1 VRWIKH
7 RVPRNKRR
15 NIGSPPRSDGSLRV
29 KFLRFVLTCL
39 ATVAVVAL
47 IALTPPFQTW
57 FARMEYLDRPDLKA
71 SVGSVSAV
79 FGRLEVE
86 DAKFEYGRAVL
97 TLPSLRARLPL
108 IKAMWRKQL
117 FVGTLV
123 AKDWILDLSRLSD
136 EPDVEVEVTS
146 GGGSAAVTPAAPAP
160 EKAAAWA
167 FAGILSGR
175 SLPFEASLDG
185 VDLDGE
191 VIVAPFPGKPPVH
204 VHVTVTGGG
213 MAAGRDGTFV
223 IDASPVSDDAPSQ
236 PASPSAHCRLVVAM
250 DSPRSV
256 GRLQA
261 RTDLHVVLGSR
272 PVDATLSA
280 EAANSRSDLGETYA
294 VDLSQGDRHIITLK
308 ASFPMAARR
317 FSGGWKVDLRDS
329 DFTSFPEI
337 RNLPSFAGNGDGEFD
352 TDASFARIHVKG
364 GLAGVV
370 SDFGTWAPAAQRLC
384 PAAVE
389 ANFDLTHSGH
399 LVHFTNA
406 LVTLAGADRL
416 ITTRVKAA
424 QAFDVDEANG
434 AVKVSDLDSD
444 WLLVSL
450 RRFPLSRLLPLPGGL
465 AFSGGEA
472 DASFTVRAT
481 STGYSLRSGAPLVA
495 TGVSV
500 DRAGLPVARD
510 LVLSFPVFADRDA
523 KQWSFQWSPL
533 GVASGNHTLA
543 TFDAKATLDT
553 DMKHPMAIVGSFKS
567 DLDVIATSPA
577 LPGFHWVTGRSASG
591 DFTASVGSSSEIECK
606 LAVVGHDPTHTVT
619 GTVNADEEANGA
631 GEFLAPLKMAFG
643 TDVSEVSLEDSW
655 KGKGAEPYTELKLT
669 SDDVALAHLRL
680 LAVPI
685 AAAGG
690 VSLSIPSGGGPPRW
704 APAGVRDIAPFWG
717 DWVGRVTIAFEKL
730 RTGDQDLLDV
740 GGTFEV
746 DHSSIQLEGGHGELP
761 SKSMANMEGS
771 IVFDGAA
778 ERPYVLKGSEGGLSN
793 IDSALLLPPK
803 KGEDPVIEGH
813 FTVAGTIAGTGI
825 NLDDLIDRTEME
837 IHLSSTTG
845 IVRILATDIADV
857 IPETKE
863 PVSDAL
869 GDAGNFVGS
878 TILGIKDRSIEPGK
892 NKVGKVPQAV
902 IDFTNQVAEIGYDK
916 ISVTA
921 VRGSDRS
928 IRLVDLE
935 MTASDVHL
943 KGKGKISYVKGLAVS
958 EEPIDVE
965 LQLGVRDVL
974 TKKLATAGLLS
985 SAKDALGYSLLNQPV
1000 RFAGTLDRV
1009 DASQWHDLLAQAA
1022 VPKAPAA
1029 KADKGSHSP

>member
-1 VRWIKH
+1 
-7 RVPRNKRR
+7 
-15 NIGSPPRSDGSLRV
+15 V
-29 KFLRFVLTCL
+29 KFIRFVLTCL

-86 DAKFEYGRAVL
+86 DAKFEYGGAVL

-117 FVGTLV
+117 LVGTLV
-123 AKDWILDLSRLSD
+123 AKDWTLDLSRLGD
-136 EPDVEVEVTS
+136 EPDVVVEVTS
-146 GGGSAAVTPAAPAP
+146 GDGSAAVTPPAVAPQQ
-160 EKAAAWA
+160 AAAWA

-175 SLPFEASLDG
+175 SLPFDASMDG

-191 VIVAPFPGKPPVH
+191 VIVAPVPGKPPVH

-223 IDASPVSDDAPSQ
+223 IDASPANDDAGSQ
-236 PASPSAHCRLVVAM
+236 PASPSAHCRLVVGM

-272 PVDATLSA
+272 PVDAALSV
-280 EAANSRSDLGETYA
+280 EATNTRSALGETYA
-294 VDLSQGDRHIITLK
+294 IDLSQGDRHLLTLD
-308 ASFPMAARR
+308 ASFPMEARR
-317 FSGGWKVDLRDS
+317 FSGGWKVNLRDS
-329 DFTSFPEI
+329 DFASLPGVT
-337 RNLPSFAGNGDGEFD
+337 NLPSFVGNGDGVFD
-352 TDASFARIHVKG
+352 TDSSFARIHMRG
-364 GLAGVV
+364 GLAGVIR
-370 SDFGTWAPAAQRLC
+370 DFGAMAPAAQRLC
-384 PAAVE
+384 PATVE
-389 ANFDLTHSGH
+389 STFDLTHSGH
-399 LVHFTNA
+399 SVHISKA
-406 LVTLAGADRL
+406 VVTLAGGDRL
-416 ITTRVKAA
+416 KTTRVEAA
-424 QAFDVDEANG
+424 QAFDVDEASG
-434 AVKVSDLDSD
+434 AVKVSNADSD
-444 WLLVSL
+444 WLRVSL
-450 RRFPLSRLLPLPGGL
+450 RRFPLSRLPLLPGGL
-465 AFSGGEA
+465 AFRSGEA
-472 DASFTVRAT
+472 DASFAVRAT
-481 STGYSLRSGAPLVA
+481 GTGYALRSSAPLIA
-495 TGVSV
+495 TGVSI

-510 LVLSFPVFADRDA
+510 LALSFPVFADRDA
-523 KQWSFQWSPL
+523 NQWTFQWSPL
-533 GVASGNHTLA
+533 DVASGNRTLA
-543 TFDAKATLDT
+543 TVDAKATLPV
-553 DMKHPMAIVGSFKS
+553 DMKHPLAIAGSFKS
-567 DLDVIATSPA
+567 DLDAITASPA
-577 LPGFHWVTGRSASG
+577 VPGLHWVTGRSASG

-619 GTVNADEEANGA
+619 GTVNADEDPNGA
-631 GEFLAPLKMAFG
+631 GEFLAPLKIAFG

-655 KGKGAEPYTELKLT
+655 KGKEAEPYTEVKLT

-680 LAVPI
+680 LAIPL

-690 VSLSIPSGGGPPRW
+690 VSLSVPSAGGPARW
-704 APAGVRDIAPFWG
+704 APAGVRDVAPFWG
-717 DWVGRVTIAFEKL
+717 DWVGRVTVAFEKL

-746 DHSSIQLEGGHGELP
+746 DHGSIQLEGGHGELP
-761 SKSMANMEGS
+761 SKSMASIEGS

-813 FTVAGTIAGTGI
+813 FTVGGTIAGTGI

-921 VRGSDRS
+921 IRGSDRS

-935 MTASDVHL
+935 MTAPDVHL
-943 KGKGKISYVKGLAVS
+943 KGTGKIAYVKGLAVS
-958 EEPIDVE
+958 EEPLDVE

-985 SAKDALGYSLLNQPV
+985 PAKDALGYSLLNKPV
-1000 RFAGTLDRV
+1000 RFTGTLDRV

-1022 VPKAPAA
+1022 VPKPPPA
-1029 KADKGSHSP
+1029 KADKSSHAQ